1 MAMEEYSE
9 FVPEPLFSV
18 KKSLA
23 DGDTLE
29 FIPQVTMT
37 DASGEVIGK
46 LPVTKM
52 HIVRDGDEVTIE
64 IWEVSE
70 PC

>member
-1 MAMEEYSE
+1 MAEYRE
-9 FVPEPLFSV
+9 FVPEPLCST

-37 DASGEVIGK
+37 DASGKIIGK
-46 LPVTKM
+46 FAVTKM
-52 HIVRDGDEVTIE
+52 YIVRDGDEVRIE
-64 IWEVSE
+64 VWEVGD
-70 PC
+70 